1 MLLAPLQPCRTQTS
15 MSATSPV
22 VQDVTTINYTL
33 EWQHLENPSNTTFAG
48 ATQID
53 ICKCGPNNTD
63 LGHLYTRNRCSRPRV
78 RFVSPEEPLWV
89 LQAPLGQVNLL
100 RPANVEE
107 IQRRKEVTPTAEPAA
122 YAGKNFLLLT
132 GPCPRG
138 RYQAYATLEFLRSLS
153 PLARQN
159 VEYLSLLI
167 QPYEEDCS
175 DDQGGRAYVDLA
187 RYILEEVPAFKTLY
201 LNIWGEET
209 KIGSREF
216 AMLLWREGVTIVINW
231 DWWLESVEEY
241 TDIVTFLHGVETGVV
256 VKRPVW
262 ETPAGDGMR
271 EEDDNDE
278 SDGSDGGLSLV
289 GGLNAQTV
297 SSVTPVHRGY
307 EGNATWGEVPQSEED
322 TEDDEDT
329 EEEQDRKHGHP
340 DYDSE
345 GGVSLADTEDE
356 QSSGEDATTPT
367 LDQTS
372 SDDGWSDTLLTPL
385 SPPDGGSNEDGWQ
398 VL

>member
-1 MLLAPLQPCRTQTS
+1 MPAV
-15 MSATSPV
+15 SPV
-22 VQDVTTINYTL
+22 FQDVTTINYIL
-33 EWQHLENPSNTTFAG
+33 AWPHLENPSNTTFAG

-78 RFVSPEEPLWV
+78 RFVTPEEPLWV
-89 LQAPLGQVNLL
+89 LEAPLGQVNLL

-107 IQRRKEVTPTAEPAA
+107 IQRRKEITPTAEPTA
-122 YAGKNFLLLT
+122 YAGKNFLLLS

-153 PLARQN
+153 PLAREN
-159 VEYLSLLI
+159 VEYISLLV

-187 RYILEEVPAFKTLY
+187 RYILEEVPAFKTMY

-209 KIGSREF
+209 KNGSREF

-231 DWWLESVEEY
+231 EWWTESVEEY

-262 ETPAGDGMR
+262 ENTAGDGVR
-271 EEDDNDE
+271 EEDDGNE
-278 SDGSDGGLSLV
+278 SDGSDGGMSLL
-289 GGLNAQTV
+289 GGLNAPTV
-297 SSVTPVHRGY
+297 SSETPVYRGY
-307 EGNATWGEVPQSEED
+307 EGNAIWEEVPQGEED
-322 TEDDEDT
+322 TESDEDT
-329 EEEQDRKHGHP
+329 EGDEELDHEHVHP
-340 DYDSE
+340 DCDSE
-345 GGVSLADTEDE
+345 GGVSLVDAKDE
-356 QSSGEDATTPT
+356 QSLAEDATTPMF
-367 LDQTS
+367 DQTS

-385 SPPDGGSNEDGWQ
+385 SPGGGSNEDGWQ